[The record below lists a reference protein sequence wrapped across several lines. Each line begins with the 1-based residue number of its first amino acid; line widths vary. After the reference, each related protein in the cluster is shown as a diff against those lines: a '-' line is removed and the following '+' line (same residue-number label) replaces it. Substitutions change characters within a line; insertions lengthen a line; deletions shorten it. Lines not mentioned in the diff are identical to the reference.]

1 MENNTSAHAAEA
13 LEYLNERLPTELK
26 RPQVGI
32 VCGSGLGGLV
42 DTVIPSP
49 RYEIPYSAIPHF
61 PRSTG
66 NCILYSR
73 IPPEKLTDEV
83 HGHAGKLLFGL
94 LEKGKNPIVLL
105 VGRVQ

>member
-1 MENNTSAHAAEA
+1 MENNISAHAAEA
-13 LEYLNERLPTELK
+13 LEYLNTRLPTALK

-42 DTVIPSP
+42 DTVIPNP
-49 RYEIPYSAIPHF
+49 RCEIPYSAIPHF

-66 NCILYSR
+66 NCKLYPR
-73 IPPEKLTDEV
+73 RPPGKLTDEV

-94 LEKGKNPIVLL
+94 LDKQKNPIVLL

>member
-1 MENNTSAHAAEA
+1 MENNISAHAAEA
-13 LEYLNERLPTELK
+13 LEYLNARLPTELK

-66 NCILYSR
+66 NNTLSRGPPRIL
-73 IPPEKLTDEV
+73 TNEV

-94 LEKGKNPIVLL
+94 LDKKKNPIVLL